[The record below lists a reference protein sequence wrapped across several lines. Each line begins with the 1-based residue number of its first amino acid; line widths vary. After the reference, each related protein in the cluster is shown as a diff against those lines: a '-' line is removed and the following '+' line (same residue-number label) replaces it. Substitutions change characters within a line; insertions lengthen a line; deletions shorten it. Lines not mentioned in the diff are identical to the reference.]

1 MQLFFLPD
9 LTLNNKTADF
19 NKDES
24 KHIFK
29 VLRKEIG
36 DDINITN
43 GKNIFFK
50 GTISSISKN
59 NCQVSIKEII
69 KKNPLPN

>member
-36 DDINITN
+36 DDLTN
-43 GKNIFFK
+43 VVGLENREVGMI
-50 GTISSISKN
+50 
-59 NCQVSIKEII
+59 E
-69 KKNPLPN
+69 

>member
-9 LTLNNKTADF
+9 LTLNKKTADF
-19 NKDES
+19 DKDES

-36 DDINITN
+36 DEINITN
-43 GKNIFFK
+43 GKNILFK
-50 GTISSISKN
+50 GTIS
-59 NCQVSIKEII
+59 
-69 KKNPLPN
+69 